1 MKRIGLF
8 GGTFDPIHYGHLR
21 LAEEA
26 REFAQLD
33 QVLFVPAARSPFRL
47 EEPLTE
53 AKHRL
58 AMVRLAIAS
67 NPAFAVS
74 EMEIQRGGISYTI
87 ETVEALQGEYSEAE
101 LFLILG
107 ADSLQGFPQWYQ
119 AERLAQKVTLLA
131 GVRPPYDEKTV
142 WHALPDWV
150 RQRTLL
156 VPMTPLAISASAIR
170 QKVRAGHSIRYLTP
184 DDVIEYIRENHL
196 YTEPR

>member
-33 QVLFVPAARSPFRL
+33 QVLFIPAARSPFRL
-47 EEPLTE
+47 EEPLTDAE
-53 AKHRL
+53 HRL

-74 EMEIQRGGISYTI
+74 EIEIQRGGISYTI
-87 ETVEALQGEYSEAE
+87 DTVEALQQQYPEGE

-119 AERLAQKVTLLA
+119 AERLAQKASLLA
-131 GVRPPYDEKTV
+131 GARPPYEETTL
-142 WHALPDWV
+142 WQSLPDWV
-150 RQRTLL
+150 RRRTLL

-170 QKVRAGHSIRYLTP
+170 QKVREGRSIRYLTP
-184 DDVIEYIRENHL
+184 DDVIEYIQNNHL
-196 YTEPR
+196 YAETR

>member
-131 GVRPPYDEKTV
+131 GVRPPYDEKSV
-142 WHALPDWV
+142 WQALPDWV
-150 RQRTLL
+150 CQRTLL

-196 YTEPR
+196 YMEPR